1 MCLPTTYEQVQA
13 GAILHPQ
20 NAAERRRLAAAQAL
34 ANSRCNRHSRRGM
47 HPEFEARC
55 LEQHWGVARPT
66 CVLVCAIL
74 KERR

>member
-34 ANSRCNRHSRRGM
+34 ADARRNRHSRRGM
-47 HPEFEARC
+47 HPEYEARE
-55 LEQHWGVARPT
+55 LEEHWGVARPT
-66 CVLVCAIL
+66 CVLVCALL
-74 KERR
+74 KEKR